1 MAHLL
6 VASAATWTAVL
17 TVTVVVASFW
27 SEAAFVSAISQK
39 SVFSRACDR
48 EGLVRVP
55 MDVQTEVL
63 CFRVQMFRRRSKL
76 LGLLAPLI
84 FAAVIIGASALVV
97 RAWGLWD
104 VHDDDET
111 H

>member
-17 TVTVVVASFW
+17 TVTVAVASFW
-27 SEAAFVSAISQK
+27 SEAAFVSAISRK
-39 SVFSRACDR
+39 SIFSRACDR

-55 MDVQTEVL
+55 KDVQTEVP
-63 CFRVQMFRRRSKL
+63 CFPVQMFRRQSKL
-76 LGLLAPLI
+76 LGLLAPLA

-97 RAWGLWD
+97 
-104 VHDDDET
+104 
-111 H
+111 